1 MDASSLANLCKYM
14 KRYIKA
20 GSPDANMYFTFLPTN
35 IHRCSFKY
43 FLVWFMIIFRL
54 AFWTIL
60 AILYEEKSCGMFCYT
75 PDAPM
80 YFCICVCVFMYLC
93 ICVFEVWGKAR
104 CSTTRQVLPF
114 LPAADLR
121 DSRGIFAIAAE
132 LRRNSWW
139 LTPPVETSAKKLKEW
154 QNAGFWR
161 RKNLSR
167 LKLIRW
173 VYFDLWLSL
182 LICFDV

>member
-1 MDASSLANLCKYM
+1 MVIDHFSTGLLDNFGHFVWRKIMWDVLLHS
-14 KRYIKA
+14 
-20 GSPDANMYFTFLPTN
+20 
-35 IHRCSFKY
+35 RCSHACW
-43 FLVWFMIIFRL
+43 LL
-54 AFWTIL
+54 
-60 AILYEEKSCGMFCYT
+60 
-75 PDAPM
+75 

-154 QNAGFWR
+154 QNAGSWR

-182 LICFDV
+182 LMCFDV